1 MKRFHLSLGLR
12 VALSTAAAT
21 AAILIA
27 LGAWEYRNTAR
38 TLDSNLNAV
47 LAQVSARLALNLNE
61 PLYALST
68 TQVAS
73 VVTSEML
80 AAEVV
85 YIAVADSPEPDKGV
99 VRYFVH
105 QDDGTVKEQATFTPP
120 ANLLKNSALVMH
132 GEEKIGRFELGLG
145 YFTKEAALRNLR
157 FAVAIRTG
165 ACALVILGSLLVILR
180 VQLIRPVRGLVTG
193 VEIAIEQARAASREV
208 ADASFAFASGSTQ
221 QSGALEQVSASLGQL
236 SGMTNRNAQHAT
248 NGKTSAADARHAA
261 EAGATEMI
269 KMQDAMNAIQQSSGQ
284 ISKIIKTIDE
294 IAFQTNILALNAA
307 VEAARAGEAGAG
319 FAVVADEVRSLA
331 QRSALAAR
339 ETAEKI
345 EDANQRSA
353 LGVKISGRVSEHF
366 SAILTKVRDVDTIVT
381 DVAAASHAQNEGLS
395 NINSSLMEM
404 DKATKGIAATA
415 EETASTTEQLNAQ
428 TEAISQASTRLSA
441 LVS

>member
-1 MKRFHLSLGLR
+1 M
-12 VALSTAAAT
+12 STAAAT

-38 TLDSNLNAV
+38 TLDANLNAV

-68 TQVAS
+68 TQIAS

-85 YIAVADSPEPDKGV
+85 YIAVADSPEADKGV

-120 ANLLKNSALVMH
+120 PNLLKNSALVMH

-180 VQLIRPVRGLVTG
+180 VQLIRPVRGLVAG

-208 ADASFAFASGSTQ
+208 ADASFTLASGATQ
-221 QSGALEQVSASLGQL
+221 QSGALEQVSASLGQR
-236 SGMTNRNAQHAT
+236 SSMTNRNAQHAT
-248 NGKTSAADARHAA
+248 NGKTTAADARHAA
-261 EAGATEMI
+261 EAGSTEMI

-381 DVAAASHAQNEGLS
+381 DVAAASHAQNEGLA

-428 TEAISQASTRLSA
+428 TEAISQASTRLNA